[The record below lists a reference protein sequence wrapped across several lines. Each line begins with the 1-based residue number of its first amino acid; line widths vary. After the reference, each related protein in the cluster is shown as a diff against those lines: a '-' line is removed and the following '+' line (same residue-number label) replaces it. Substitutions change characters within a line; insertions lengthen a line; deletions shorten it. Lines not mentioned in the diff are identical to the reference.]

1 MKISKEVRV
10 GLFMVLSLVL
20 LYLGFNYLKG
30 IDFFSSRKKYYAI
43 FENVDQLMPS
53 NPVYLNGVSVGR
65 VSDLQINQKKSIVV
79 VELEIDSYVRLGD
92 SSVAI
97 LNGDFLGNKFIMLN
111 VGRITREL
119 KPKDTLRS
127 DVAKGITDFLAENA
141 EPVANNLQNT
151 LRKLNILLDNLIR
164 NASRLDTVFIGLT
177 ETPALMNAT
186 IRNTNHKIDSVSAAI
201 THISADLRKVL
212 NELIPSVS
220 NLKTF
225 TDSLKSVQVSRTLKN
240 IDITLG
246 KVNQSLDRF
255 SRGDNTMSRLM
266 TEDTLYVNLNRLL
279 LSIDSLAV
287 HLNEN
292 PRHFLAPLGKSRKK
306 IQRELKKQ
314 RQSDQ

>member
-111 VGRITREL
+111 IGRITREL

>member
-1 MKISKEVRV
+1 MNISKEVRV
-10 GLFMVLSLVL
+10 GLFMVGSLVL

-30 IDFFSSRKKYYAI
+30 IDFFSSRKKYYAV

-65 VSDLQINQKKSIVV
+65 VSDLKINKKRGIVL

-92 SSVAI
+92 SSEAI

-111 VGRITREL
+111 VGKITREL

-151 LRKLNILLDNLIR
+151 LRKLNIVLDNLNR
-164 NASRLDTVFIGLT
+164 NMTKLDTIFIGFT
-177 ETPALMNAT
+177 KTPALVNAT
-186 IRNTNHKIDSVSAAI
+186 LQNTNRKIDSVAAAI
-201 THISADLRKVL
+201 SGVSASLRGAL
-212 NELIPSVS
+212 QELQPTLV

-240 IDITLG
+240 IDVTLG
-246 KVNQSLDRF
+246 KVNESLNRF
-255 SRGDNTMSRLM
+255 SKGDNTMSRLM
-266 TEDTLYVNLNRLL
+266 TEDSLYVNLNRLL
-279 LSIDSLAV
+279 QSLDSLAV

-292 PRHFLAPLGKSRKK
+292 PRHFMAPLGKSRKK
-306 IQRELKKQ
+306 IQRDLKRQ
-314 RQSDQ
+314 RESSR